1 MATEKLAP
9 SHRKVAIHGDQNN
22 PAPSHHEIA
31 THGDHHAL
39 HATSF
44 TMLRGS
50 IAGEV
55 WLRPL
60 RLER

>member
-1 MATEKLAP
+1 MATEKTAP

-22 PAPSHHEIA
+22 PASSHPMVA

-44 TMLRGS
+44 TMLRAS

-60 RLER
+60 RFER